1 MLLIIDGSGDP
12 RTSCA
17 RYTVGRPTFGVAA
30 AWIHSITFTRAPA
43 MLSPNA
49 AVKTWDMDVEY
60 RYWQGVAERQGCPLA
75 QFAFRWVQMQKIY
88 AIAADRRLPMEE
100 AFQQFLQEIRQVAM
114 AEDVARLVFGWTWA
128 RIVSRVH

>member
-1 MLLIIDGSGDP
+1 
-12 RTSCA
+12 
-17 RYTVGRPTFGVAA
+17 
-30 AWIHSITFTRAPA
+30 
-43 MLSPNA
+43 
-49 AVKTWDMDVEY
+49 
-60 RYWQGVAERQGCPLA
+60 LA

-88 AIAADRRLPMEE
+88 AIAADRQLPMEE